1 MNIFMTNGHDNCI
14 GSNDNPGHTKH
25 LIIVPNCDKEYII
38 DIVAALSA
46 HVFKVAQ

>member
-14 GSNDNPGHTKH
+14 GCNDNPGHTKH

-38 DIVAALSA
+38 DIVAVLSA